1 MKITIEIGYHAE
13 LANLAEGLNDLMADL
28 EDIRDEVQDKLEER
42 DNEEMRADIA
52 KMDEAL
58 KLLAQAA
65 DLLDGDEE

>member
-1 MKITIEIGYHAE
+1 MNDAYRDA
-13 LANLAEGLNDLMADL
+13 LAEFAEALDELMADL

-42 DNEEMRADIA
+42 DSEEMRADIGR
-52 KMDEAL
+52 MDEAL